1 MVRRS
6 KENTRKRKMKY
17 TLIVLALL
25 LTGCATFSPDAE
37 KSISRDR
44 TMEKLAKTAL
54 ITEMLNSPDP
64 IVRAKA
70 ADIADKFLTEP
81 KKNLLGF

>member
-1 MVRRS
+1 
-6 KENTRKRKMKY
+6 MKII
-17 TLIVLALL
+17 LITAAIL
-25 LTGCATFSPDAE
+25 LTGCATLSPDTE
-37 KSISRDR
+37 KSLSRDK

-70 ADIADKFLTEP
+70 ADIADKFLVEP
-81 KKNLLGF
+81 RKNLFGF

>member
-1 MVRRS
+1 
-6 KENTRKRKMKY
+6 MKII
-17 TLIVLALL
+17 LITAVIL
-25 LTGCATFSPDAE
+25 LTGCATFSPDTE
-37 KSISRDR
+37 KSLSRDK

-70 ADIADKFLTEP
+70 ADIADKFLVEP
-81 KKNLLGF
+81 RKNLFGF

>member
-1 MVRRS
+1 
-6 KENTRKRKMKY
+6 MKF
-17 TLIVLALL
+17 TIILLAVL
-25 LTGCATFSPDAE
+25 LTGCATFDADAE

-54 ITEMLNSPDP
+54 ITEMLNSADP

-70 ADIADKFLTEP
+70 ADIADKFLVEP
-81 KKNLLGF
+81 KKNLFGF

>member
-1 MVRRS
+1 
-6 KENTRKRKMKY
+6 MKII
-17 TLIVLALL
+17 LITAAIL
-25 LTGCATFSPDAE
+25 LTGCATFSPDTE
-37 KSISRDR
+37 KSLSRDK

-70 ADIADKFLTEP
+70 ADIADKFLVEP
-81 KKNLLGF
+81 RKNLFGF